1 LLGTSTVRLFASGF
15 YALRDTRTPVKIAIT
30 SLVISALLSWVF
42 MRRFGPA
49 GIALGASIG
58 QSFNTVLHLYDLD
71 KRIGTILQRTD
82 WRTLGVVVAAAAI
95 AAGLGVAADQVASV
109 WRPVPRGIAV
119 LGIFGVAYGALTLA
133 FRHPDAIRA
142 WQSLTGSPAN

>member
-1 LLGTSTVRLFASGF
+1 
-15 YALRDTRTPVKIAIT
+15 VKIAIT
-30 SLVISALLSWVF
+30 SLCISALLSWVF

-82 WRTLGVVVAAAAI
+82 WRTLGLVVVAA
-95 AAGLGVAADQVASV
+95 LVAAALGMAADRVLPAV
-109 WRPVPRGIAV
+109 RPVLRGIVV
-119 LGIFGVAYGALTLA
+119 LGIFGVAYGALTAA

-142 WQSLTGSPAN
+142 WQSLTGSPAR